1 MQVDF
6 SEFQVLFEQQL
17 GRDAIITFPSG
28 KTVSGKVKAVKASFV
43 ELEHPNVHVSYCQIG
58 FVEFSK
64 SEPKG
69 WNRFPSES

>member
-6 SEFQVLFEQQL
+6 SEFQALFEQQL
-17 GRDAIITFPSG
+17 GHHVIITFPSG

-43 ELEHPNVHVSYCQIG
+43 ELEHPNVHVSYIHIG

-64 SEPKG
+64 AEPEG
-69 WNRFPSES
+69 WNRFPSEF